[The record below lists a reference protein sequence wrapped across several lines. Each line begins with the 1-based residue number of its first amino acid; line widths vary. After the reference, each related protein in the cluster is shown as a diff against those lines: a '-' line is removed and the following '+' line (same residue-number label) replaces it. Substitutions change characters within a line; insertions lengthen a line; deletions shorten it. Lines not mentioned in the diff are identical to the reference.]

1 MTANI
6 RQVLNYMSVG
16 CYTDAYVLG
25 LEEEIFLI
33 SLFGSPSRVQAIQ
46 AAILKGDAVYIQETG
61 TIIWDSRQRAKR
73 YTGKMQVWNRRL
85 APDVAHGV
93 LCAPAVLKPEPD
105 HTGEKVFYGADL
117 EEVQRRFFHAAQQ
130 HYSTPLL
137 PEWTAWLWDEMTT
150 EPLPVLGFEQ
160 AYLVRFI
167 DQNILEQR
175 LFEYGAPLYRAAG

>member
-1 MTANI
+1 MDSKI
-6 RQVLNYMSVG
+6 MQVLSYMGVG

-25 LEEEIFLI
+25 LDEEIYLI
-33 SLFGSPSRVQAIQ
+33 SLFGSPSRVQAMQ
-46 AAILKGDAVYIQETG
+46 AAILKGDTVYIQEAG
-61 TIIWDSRQRAKR
+61 SISWDSRQRAER
-73 YTGKMQVWNRRL
+73 FTGKMQAWSRRL
-85 APDVAHGV
+85 APDVAHSL

-105 HTGEKVFYGADL
+105 HTSEGKVFYGDL

-160 AYLVRFI
+160 AYLVKFL
-167 DQNILEQR
+167 DQQMLEQR
-175 LFEYGAPLYRAAG
+175 LFEYGAPLYRAA